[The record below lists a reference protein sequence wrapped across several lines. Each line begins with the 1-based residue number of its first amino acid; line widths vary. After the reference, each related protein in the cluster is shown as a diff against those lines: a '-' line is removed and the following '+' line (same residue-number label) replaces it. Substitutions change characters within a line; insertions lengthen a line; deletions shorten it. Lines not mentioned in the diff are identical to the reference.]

1 MYSYNPDSF
10 VDSDVCD
17 RCNVLAALE
26 ARLFELEAGIA
37 SGAFSPHYASGRSG
51 TGERPRP
58 QTTAGHGSRK
68 QPVNGW
74 VDVTSAKRKRKL
86 KPTGHQPPHVS
97 NRFSPLTDTPIEHVS
112 ESIALPPIS
121 DGARKRAKPVIK
133 STTLVIGSSIM
144 RNVKLMTPGTI
155 VNCIPGARAGDIES
169 SLKIIAKSNKRYDKI
184 IIHCGGNDTRRKRS
198 EITKINVESVC
209 TFAKTMS
216 DSVIFSGPLP
226 DMTNDE
232 MYSRMAS
239 FNRWLSGWCP
249 DNNVGFIDHWQTFQG
264 KTGLMGRDGI
274 HPTWDGAQTIS
285 KNMDYFIKGL

>member
-17 RCNVLAALE
+17 RCTVLAALE
-26 ARLFELEAGIA
+26 ARLFELEASIA
-37 SGAFSPHYASGRSG
+37 SGAFSPHYANGRPG
-51 TGERPRP
+51 TGSHFRLPMA
-58 QTTAGHGSRK
+58 AGRGSHR
-68 QPVNGW
+68 QPMNGW
-74 VDVTSAKRKRKL
+74 VDVTGGKRKRKQ
-86 KPTGHQPPHVS
+86 KHAGHQPLHVS

-112 ESIALPPIS
+112 ETPPPINDKAS
-121 DGARKRAKPVIK
+121 TQAKPVIK
-133 STTLVIGSSIM
+133 NTTLVIGSSIM

-155 VNCIPGARAGDIES
+155 VKCIPGARAGDIES
-169 SLKIIAKSNKRYDKI
+169 NLKIIAKSKIKRYDKI

-209 TFAKTMS
+209 TYAKTMS

-232 MYSRMAS
+232 MYSRMGS

-249 DNNVGFIDHWQTFQG
+249 DNNVGFIDQWQTFQG
-264 KTGLMGRDGI
+264 KSGLMGRDGI
-274 HPTWDGAQTIS
+274 HPTWDGARTIS
-285 KNMDYFIKGL
+285 KNMDDFIKKL